1 MEASHFHLK
10 ESQKLST
17 ERHGG
22 QIGTLQPQRMFNVYS
37 FTMSIN
43 KPIGILFTKP
53 CQDFNTILRL
63 KYVLIVNRSF
73 KNRRAIGSSAR
84 SHRRFGEMTAA
95 SRRKRRGHFGERSV
109 TLRRNADAFSANFRG
124 KIGEILA
131 SNQ

>member
-1 MEASHFHLK
+1 MEATHFHLK
-10 ESQKLST
+10 ESQRLTT

-53 CQDFNTILRL
+53 CQDFNTTFRL
-63 KYVLIVNRSF
+63 KYVLIVNKSF

-95 SRRKRRGHFGERSV
+95 P
-109 TLRRNADAFSANFRG
+109 RRNVAV
-124 KIGEILA
+124 ILA
-131 SNQ
+131 KGR